1 MNNYRF
7 SASIFVPLQS
17 IQKID
22 KVMNRKKFLTAVL
35 TAVFTVSTLLT
46 HASQAITPLWLRDVQ
61 VSPDGSQVLF
71 CYKGD
76 IYKVSTNGGTAVQL
90 TTQDS
95 YECSPVWSVDGK
107 QIAFSSDR
115 HGNLDIFVMS
125 AEGGSAT
132 RLTYH
137 SAPEVPQAFTPDGK
151 WVMFGAQIQ
160 DPATSVMFPSGRLTE
175 LYKVPVKGGR
185 TLQVLGTPVEMLS
198 FASDGKSFFY
208 QDRKG
213 GEDEWRKHHTSS
225 ITRDIWYYDAQSGQ
239 HTNITD
245 RPGEDRNPVVSAD
258 GKTLY
263 YLSEDEGGNMNVYS
277 CQWQGIKAP
286 SPKPPISMRNVT
298 SFETHPVRFLSI
310 AKNGLLCYTYNGEIY
325 TQKSGAQPQKLN
337 ITLTRDD
344 EPAIAN
350 LSFTSGARQPVV
362 SKDGKQVAF
371 VVRGEVFV
379 TSTEYATTR
388 RISQTAGAEA
398 DVDFAPDGR
407 TIVYASE
414 RNGNW
419 QLYTASIVRDEDLN
433 FANATLIKEE
443 SVFPELPALKLEG
456 KIDFSQ
462 VERRYPK
469 YSPDGKKLAFIEDRI
484 KLKVVD
490 LKTKKV
496 TQVTDGSY
504 WYDQDGGFDFEWSP
518 DGKWFV
524 LSYIA
529 NKRDPYTDQGIVS
542 AEGGEIHPITQS
554 GYMSENPRWVMD
566 GKAILFESERYGMR
580 SHASWGSQSDVFLA
594 FLTQD
599 AYDRYRLS
607 AEDYALLKELE
618 KKNEKKDSK
627 KEEGKGKKGDKK
639 NDKKDYKKADKDSI
653 KAVKIEF
660 EGLEDRI
667 VRLTPNS
674 SRLGDAIVSKD
685 GESLYYFSAFEGKP
699 DLWKMDLRKH
709 ETKLLSKGGSGYL
722 QMDND
727 GNLYSLGSSMMKI
740 EKGDKTTPITFNAQM
755 KLDLAGEREYMLRH
769 VAKQINKKI
778 FRKDYNGCNWELM
791 LQNYARFMPHIAN
804 NYDFA
809 ELLSELLGEL
819 NVSHTGGRFSPSSRG
834 DDTAQLGLLYDM
846 TEATEGLKI
855 TAVLEGGPFCKANSK
870 VKVGDVITAINGE
883 PLGKDTDL
891 AQLLNQ
897 CKGKKT
903 LVSLKGST
911 GTWDEVILPI
921 SRSEQSDLLY
931 KRWIKSRAAEVERL
945 SNGRLGYVHIEGM
958 NDASFRDIYSD
969 ILGKYNLKEGIVID
983 TRYNGGGR
991 LHEDIEILFS
1001 GKKYF
1006 TQVIRGRE
1014 ACDMP
1019 SRRYNHPSI
1028 MLQAEGNYSNAHG
1041 TPWVYSHQKIG
1052 KLVGAPVP
1060 GTMSSVNWE
1069 TLQDPTLVFGV
1080 PVVGYQLPDGSY
1092 LENTQLEPDVYIL
1105 NRPETVVTGTDLQ
1118 LEAAV
1123 RELLK
1128 EL

>member
-1 MNNYRF
+1 MNTKQVLI
-7 SASIFVPLQS
+7 SLLMTIITGSSIH
-17 IQKID
+17 
-22 KVMNRKKFLTAVL
+22 AY
-35 TAVFTVSTLLT
+35 
-46 HASQAITPLWLRDVQ
+46 ASQAVSPLWLRDVQ
-61 VSPDGSQVLF
+61 VSPDGSQILF

-76 IYKVSTNGGTAVQL
+76 LYKVSAQGGTAVQL

-95 YECSPVWSVDGK
+95 YECSPVWSADGRM
-107 QIAFSSDR
+107 IAFASDR
-115 HGNLDIFVMS
+115 HGNLDIFVMP

-132 RLTYH
+132 RLTYQ
-137 SAPEVPQAFTPDGK
+137 SVAEVPQAFTPDGQ
-151 WVMFGAQIQ
+151 WVLFGATIQ
-160 DPATSVMFPSGRLTE
+160 DPAQSAMFPSSRLSE
-175 LYKVPVKGGR
+175 LYKVPVRGGR
-185 TLQVLGTPVEMLS
+185 TLQVVGTPVEMLS
-198 FASDGKSFFY
+198 LAPDGKSFFY

-225 ITRDIWYYDAQSGQ
+225 ITRDIWFYDAQSGK
-239 HTNITD
+239 HTNVTEFA
-245 RPGEDRNPVVSAD
+245 GEDRNPVVSAD

-263 YLSEDEGGNMNVYS
+263 FLSERNGGSMNVY
-277 CQWQGIKAP
+277 CCDAKAVGKE
-286 SPKPPISMRNVT
+286 PKAVT
-298 SFETHPVRFLSI
+298 DFKTHPVRFLSI
-310 AKNGLLCYTYNGEIY
+310 AKNGMLCYTYNGEIY
-325 TQKSGAQPQKLN
+325 TQKSGAKSQKLN
-337 ITLTRDD
+337 ILLTRDD
-344 EPAIAN
+344 EPVVSD
-350 LSFTSGARQPVV
+350 LTFTSGARQPVV

-379 TSTEYATTR
+379 ASTEYATTR
-388 RISQTAGAEA
+388 QISQTAGAEA

-407 TIVYASE
+407 TLVYASE

-419 QLYTASIVRDEDLN
+419 QLFTASIVRDEDPN

-443 SVFPELPALKLEG
+443 TVFPELPDLKLEG

-462 VERRYPK
+462 VERQNPK
-469 YSPDGKKLAFIEDRI
+469 FSPDGKKLAFIEDRI

-496 TQVTDGSY
+496 TQVTDGSK
-504 WYDQDGGFDFEWSP
+504 WYRQDGGFDYEWSP

-529 NKRDPYTDQGIVS
+529 NRRDPYTAQGIVS

-554 GYMSENPRWVMD
+554 AYTSGKPRWVMD
-566 GKAILFESERYGMR
+566 GKAILFVSERYGMR
-580 SHASWGSQSDVFLA
+580 SHASWGSQNDVFLA

-607 AEDYALLKELE
+607 PEDYALLKELE
-618 KKNEKKDSK
+618 KKNEKEND
-627 KEEGKGKKGDKK
+627 KEENRKGKKENKK
-639 NDKKDYKKADKDSI
+639 EDKKADADS
-653 KAVKIEF
+653 VKTLIIEF
-660 EGLEDRI
+660 EGLQDRI

-709 ETKLLSKGGSGYL
+709 ETKLLSKGGSGLL
-722 QMDND
+722 QMDKD

-740 EKGDKTTPITFNAQM
+740 EKGDKTTAITYNAQM
-755 KLDLAGEREYMLRH
+755 KLDRAAEREYMLRH
-769 VAKQINKKI
+769 VAKQVNKKI
-778 FRKDYNGCNWELM
+778 FRTDYNGCNWEM
-791 LQNYARFMPHIAN
+791 MVQNYSRFMPHIDN

-819 NVSHTGGRFSPSSRG
+819 NVSHSGGRFSPSLKG
-834 DDTAQLGLLYDM
+834 DATAQLGLLYDL
-846 TEATEGLKI
+846 TEPAEGMRI
-855 TAVLEGGPFCKANSK
+855 TAVLEDGPFCRANSK
-870 VKVGDVITAINGE
+870 VKVGDVVTAINGQ

-897 CKGKKT
+897 CTGKKT
-903 LVSLKGST
+903 LVSLKGSA
-911 GTWDEVILPI
+911 GTWDEVVLPI

-931 KRWIKSRAAEVERL
+931 KRWIKGRAAEVERL
-945 SNGRLGYVHIEGM
+945 SNGRLGYVHIESM
-958 NDASFRDIYSD
+958 NDASFRDVYSD

-1001 GKKYF
+1001 GKQYF

-1014 ACDMP
+1014 ICDMP

-1080 PVVGYQLPDGSY
+1080 PVIGYQLPDGSY
-1092 LENTQLEPDVYIL
+1092 LENTQLEPDIFIL

-1128 EL
+1128 EVGQK

>member
-1 MNNYRF
+1 MKKTMMKWMRTAMMVAVMAG
-7 SASIFVPLQS
+7 SSVQAS
-17 IQKID
+17 
-22 KVMNRKKFLTAVL
+22 
-35 TAVFTVSTLLT
+35 
-46 HASQAITPLWLRDVQ
+46 ASQAFTPLWLRDVM
-61 VSPDGSQVLF
+61 VSPDGQQVLF

-76 IYKVSTNGGTAVQL
+76 IYKVSTKGGTAVQL
-90 TTQDS
+90 TTHDS
-95 YECSPVWSVDGK
+95 YECSPVWSADGK
-107 QIAFSSDR
+107 QIAFASDR
-115 HGNLDIFVMS
+115 HGNLDIFTMS
-125 AEGGSAT
+125 ADGGSAT
-132 RLTYH
+132 RLTYN
-137 SAPEVPQAFTPDGK
+137 SVAEVPQAFSPDGK
-151 WVMFGAQIQ
+151 WVLFGAAIQ
-160 DPATSVMFPSGRLTE
+160 DPAASVMFPDNTLPE
-175 LYKVPVKGGR
+175 LYKVPAKGGR
-185 TLQVLGTPVEMLS
+185 TLQVLGTPAEMLS
-198 FASDGKSFFY
+198 FAADGKSFYY

-213 GEDEWRKHHTSS
+213 YEDEWRKHHTSS
-225 ITRDIWYYDAQSGQ
+225 ITRDVWFYDAKSGQ
-239 HTNITD
+239 HTNITAHA
-245 RPGEDRNPVVSAD
+245 GEDRNPVASAD

-263 YLSEDEGGNMNVYS
+263 FLSERNGGSMNVYALNTGANNG
-277 CQWQGIKAP
+277 QQPVA
-286 SPKPPISMRNVT
+286 VT
-298 SFETHPVRFLSI
+298 TFKTHPVRFLS
-310 AKNGLLCYTYNGEIY
+310 AARNGLLCYTYNGEIY
-325 TQKSGAQPQKLN
+325 TQKNGSQPQKLS

-344 EPAIAN
+344 EPVISD
-350 LSFTSGARQPVV
+350 LTFTSGARQAVV
-362 SKDGKQVAF
+362 SRDGKQVAF
-371 VVRGEVFV
+371 VARGEVFV

-419 QLYTASIVRDEDLN
+419 QLYTASIVRKEDLN

-443 SVFPELPALKLEG
+443 SVFPELPALQLNGKL
-456 KIDFSQ
+456 DFSQ
-462 VERRYPK
+462 VERQYPK
-469 YSPDGKKLAFIEDRI
+469 YSPDGTKLAFIEDRI

-496 TQVTDGSY
+496 TQVTDGSK
-504 WYDQDGGFDFEWSP
+504 WFRQDGGFDYEWSP

-554 GYMSENPRWVMD
+554 GYMSGRPRWVMD
-566 GKAILFESERYGMR
+566 GKAIMFESERYGMR
-580 SHASWGSQSDVFLA
+580 SHASWGSQEDVFLA

-607 AEDYALLKELE
+607 PEDYALLKELE
-618 KKNEKKDSK
+618 KAKPE
-627 KEEGKGKKGDKK
+627 
-639 NDKKDYKKADKDSI
+639 KKADADKKTDKKSKNKKDDK
-653 KAVKIEF
+653 KADADSVKTLKIEF
-660 EGLEDRI
+660 EGIEDRI

-685 GESLYYFSAFEGKP
+685 GESLYYFAAFEGAP

-709 ETKLLSKGGSGYL
+709 ETKLLSKGGSGVL
-722 QMDND
+722 QMDKD
-727 GNLYSLGSSMMKI
+727 GNLYSLGSSMKKI
-740 EKGDKTTPITFNAQM
+740 EKGDKMTTIAYDAQM
-755 KLDLAGEREYMLRH
+755 KLDLAAEREYLLRH

-778 FRKDYNGCNWELM
+778 FRTDYNGCDWDLM
-791 LQNYARFMPHIAN
+791 VKNYARFLPHIAN

-819 NVSHTGGRFSPSSRG
+819 NVSHTGGRFRPAANG
-834 DDTAQLGLLYDM
+834 DATAQLGLLYDL
-846 TEATEGLKI
+846 TEATDGLKI
-855 TAVLEGGPFCKANSK
+855 TAILEGGPFSKASSK
-870 VKVGDVITAINGE
+870 VKVGDVVTAINGQ
-883 PLGKDTDL
+883 PLTKDTDL
-891 AQLLNQ
+891 AQLLNL
-897 CKGKKT
+897 CRGKKT
-903 LVSLKGST
+903 LVSLKGSA
-911 GTWDEVILPI
+911 GTWDEVVLPI
-921 SRSEQSDLLY
+921 SQSAQSALLY

-958 NDASFRDIYSD
+958 DDASFRDVYSD

-983 TRYNGGGR
+983 TRHNGGGR

-1001 GKKYF
+1001 GHKYF

-1014 ACDMP
+1014 VCDMP

-1069 TLQDPTLVFGV
+1069 TMQDPTLIFGV
-1080 PVVGYQLPDGSY
+1080 PVIGYQLPDGTY
-1092 LENTQLEPDVYIL
+1092 LENTQLEPDVPVL
-1105 NRPETVVTGTDLQ
+1105 NKPETVVKGVDLQ

-1128 EL
+1128 QL

>member
-1 MNNYRF
+1 MKKWMRT
-7 SASIFVPLQS
+7 AMMVA
-17 IQKID
+17 
-22 KVMNRKKFLTAVL
+22 VMAGSSVQ
-35 TAVFTVSTLLT
+35 AI
-46 HASQAITPLWLRDVQ
+46 ASQAFTPLWLRDVM
-61 VSPDGSQVLF
+61 VSPDGQQVLF

-76 IYKVSTNGGTAVQL
+76 IYKVSTKGGTAVQL
-90 TTQDS
+90 TTHDS
-95 YECSPVWSVDGK
+95 YECSPVWSADGK
-107 QIAFSSDR
+107 QIAFASDR
-115 HGNLDIFVMS
+115 HGNLDIFTMS
-125 AEGGSAT
+125 ADGGSAT
-132 RLTYH
+132 RLTYN
-137 SAPEVPQAFTPDGK
+137 SVAEVPQAFSPDGK
-151 WVMFGAQIQ
+151 WVLFGAAIQ
-160 DPATSVMFPSGRLTE
+160 DPAASVMFPDNTLPE
-175 LYKVPVKGGR
+175 LYKVPAKGGR
-185 TLQVLGTPVEMLS
+185 TLQVLGTPAEMLS
-198 FASDGKSFFY
+198 FAADGKSFYY

-213 GEDEWRKHHTSS
+213 YEDEWRKHHTSS
-225 ITRDIWYYDAQSGQ
+225 ITRDVWFYDAKSGQ
-239 HTNITD
+239 HTNITAHA
-245 RPGEDRNPVVSAD
+245 GEDRNPVASAD

-263 YLSEDEGGNMNVYS
+263 FLSERNGGSMNVYALNTGS
-277 CQWQGIKAP
+277 NNGQQPVA
-286 SPKPPISMRNVT
+286 VT
-298 SFETHPVRFLSI
+298 TFKTHPVRFLS
-310 AKNGLLCYTYNGEIY
+310 AARNGLLCYTYNGEIY
-325 TQKSGAQPQKLN
+325 TQKNGSQPQKLS

-344 EPAIAN
+344 EPVISD
-350 LSFTSGARQPVV
+350 LTFTSGARQAVV
-362 SKDGKQVAF
+362 SRDGKQVAF
-371 VVRGEVFV
+371 IARGEVFV

-419 QLYTASIVRDEDLN
+419 QLYTASIVRKEDLN

-443 SVFPELPALKLEG
+443 SVFPELPALQLNGKL
-456 KIDFSQ
+456 DFSQ
-462 VERRYPK
+462 VERQYPK
-469 YSPDGKKLAFIEDRI
+469 YSPDGTKLAFIEDRI

-496 TQVTDGSY
+496 TQVTDGSK
-504 WYDQDGGFDFEWSP
+504 WFRQDGGFDYEWSP

-554 GYMSENPRWVMD
+554 GYMSGRPRWVMD
-566 GKAILFESERYGMR
+566 GKAIMFESERYGMR
-580 SHASWGSQSDVFLA
+580 SHASWGSQEDVFLA

-607 AEDYALLKELE
+607 PEDYALQKELE
-618 KKNEKKDSK
+618 KAKPEKKADA
-627 KEEGKGKKGDKK
+627 D
-639 NDKKDYKKADKDSI
+639 KKADKKSKNKKDDKKADADSV
-653 KAVKIEF
+653 KTLKIEF
-660 EGLEDRI
+660 EGIEDRI

-685 GESLYYFSAFEGKP
+685 GESLYYFAAFEGAP

-709 ETKLLSKGGSGYL
+709 ETKLLSKGGSGVL
-722 QMDND
+722 QMDKD
-727 GNLYSLGSSMMKI
+727 GNLYSLGSSMKKI
-740 EKGDKTTPITFNAQM
+740 EKGDKMTTIAYDAQM
-755 KLDLAGEREYMLRH
+755 KLDLAAEREYLLRH

-778 FRKDYNGCNWELM
+778 FRTDYNGCDWDLM
-791 LQNYARFMPHIAN
+791 VQNYARFLPHIAN

-819 NVSHTGGRFSPSSRG
+819 NVSHTGGRFRPIVKG
-834 DDTAQLGLLYDM
+834 DATAQLGLLYDL
-846 TEATEGLKI
+846 TQATEGLKI
-855 TAVLEGGPFCKANSK
+855 TAVLEGGPFSRANSK
-870 VKVGDVITAINGE
+870 VKVGDVLTAINGQ
-883 PLGKDTDL
+883 PVTKDTDL
-891 AQLLNQ
+891 AQLLNL
-897 CKGKKT
+897 CRGKKT
-903 LVSLKGST
+903 LVSLKGNA
-911 GTWDEVILPI
+911 GTWDEVVLPI
-921 SRSEQSDLLY
+921 SQSEQSALLY

-945 SNGRLGYVHIEGM
+945 SDGRLGYVHIEGM
-958 NDASFRDIYSD
+958 DDASFRDVYSD

-983 TRYNGGGR
+983 TRHNGGGR

-1001 GKKYF
+1001 GHKYF

-1014 ACDMP
+1014 VCDMP

-1069 TLQDPTLVFGV
+1069 TLQDPTLIFGV
-1080 PVVGYQLPDGSY
+1080 PVIGYQLSDGTY
-1092 LENTQLEPDVYIL
+1092 LENTQLEPDVLVL
-1105 NRPETVVTGTDLQ
+1105 NRPETVVKGVDMQ

-1128 EL
+1128 ELSSQEKR

>member
-1 MNNYRF
+1 MMVAVMAG
-7 SASIFVPLQS
+7 SSVQAS
-17 IQKID
+17 
-22 KVMNRKKFLTAVL
+22 
-35 TAVFTVSTLLT
+35 
-46 HASQAITPLWLRDVQ
+46 ASQAFTPLWLRDVM
-61 VSPDGSQVLF
+61 VSPDGQQVLF

-76 IYKVSTNGGTAVQL
+76 IYKVSTKGGTAVQL
-90 TTQDS
+90 TTHDS
-95 YECSPVWSVDGK
+95 YECSPVWSADGK
-107 QIAFSSDR
+107 QIAFASDR
-115 HGNLDIFVMS
+115 HGNLDIFTMS
-125 AEGGSAT
+125 ADGGSAT
-132 RLTYH
+132 RLTYN
-137 SAPEVPQAFTPDGK
+137 SVAEVPQAFSPDGK
-151 WVMFGAQIQ
+151 WVLFGAAIQ
-160 DPATSVMFPSGRLTE
+160 DPAASVMFPDNTLPE
-175 LYKVPVKGGR
+175 LYKVPAKGGR
-185 TLQVLGTPVEMLS
+185 TLQVLGTPAEMLS
-198 FASDGKSFFY
+198 FAADGKSFYY

-213 GEDEWRKHHTSS
+213 YEDEWRKHHTSS
-225 ITRDIWYYDAQSGQ
+225 ITRDVWFYDAKSGQ
-239 HTNITD
+239 HTNITVHA
-245 RPGEDRNPVVSAD
+245 GEDRNPVASAD

-263 YLSEDEGGNMNVYS
+263 FLSERNGGSMNVYALNTGANNG
-277 CQWQGIKAP
+277 QQ
-286 SPKPPISMRNVT
+286 PIAVT
-298 SFETHPVRFLSI
+298 TFKTHPVRFLS
-310 AKNGLLCYTYNGEIY
+310 AARNGLLCYTYNGEIY
-325 TQKSGAQPQKLN
+325 TQKNGSQPQKLS

-344 EPAIAN
+344 EPVISD
-350 LSFTSGARQPVV
+350 LTFTSGARQAVV
-362 SKDGKQVAF
+362 SRDGKQVAF
-371 VVRGEVFV
+371 VARGEVFV

-419 QLYTASIVRDEDLN
+419 QLYTASIVRKEDLN

-443 SVFPELPALKLEG
+443 SVFPELPALQLNGKL
-456 KIDFSQ
+456 DFSQ
-462 VERRYPK
+462 VERQYPK
-469 YSPDGKKLAFIEDRI
+469 YSPDGTKLAFIEDRI

-496 TQVTDGSY
+496 TQVTDGSK
-504 WYDQDGGFDFEWSP
+504 WFRQDGGFDYEWSP

-554 GYMSENPRWVMD
+554 GYMSGRPRWVMD
-566 GKAILFESERYGMR
+566 GKAIMFESERYGMR
-580 SHASWGSQSDVFLA
+580 SHASWGSQEDVFLA

-607 AEDYALLKELE
+607 PEDYALLKELE
-618 KKNEKKDSK
+618 KAKPE
-627 KEEGKGKKGDKK
+627 
-639 NDKKDYKKADKDSI
+639 KKADADKKTDKKSKNKKDDK
-653 KAVKIEF
+653 KADADSVKTLKIEF
-660 EGLEDRI
+660 EGIEDRI

-685 GESLYYFSAFEGKP
+685 GESLYYFAAFEGAP

-709 ETKLLSKGGSGYL
+709 ETKLLSKGGSGVL
-722 QMDND
+722 QMDKD
-727 GNLYSLGSSMMKI
+727 GNLYSLGSSMKKI
-740 EKGDKTTPITFNAQM
+740 EKGDKMTTIAYDAQM
-755 KLDLAGEREYMLRH
+755 KLDLAAEREYLLRH

-778 FRKDYNGCNWELM
+778 FRTDYNGCDWDLM
-791 LQNYARFMPHIAN
+791 VKNYARFLPHIAN

-819 NVSHTGGRFSPSSRG
+819 NVSHTGGRFRPAANG
-834 DDTAQLGLLYDM
+834 DATAQLGLLYDL
-846 TEATEGLKI
+846 TEATDGLKI
-855 TAVLEGGPFCKANSK
+855 TAILEGGPFSKASSK
-870 VKVGDVITAINGE
+870 VKVGDVVTAINGQ
-883 PLGKDTDL
+883 PLTKDTDL
-891 AQLLNQ
+891 AQLLNL
-897 CKGKKT
+897 CRGKKT
-903 LVSLKGST
+903 LVSLKGSA
-911 GTWDEVILPI
+911 GTWDEVVLPI
-921 SRSEQSDLLY
+921 SQSAQSALLY

-958 NDASFRDIYSD
+958 DDASFRDVYSD

-983 TRYNGGGR
+983 TRHNGGGR

-1001 GKKYF
+1001 GHKYF

-1014 ACDMP
+1014 VCDMP

-1069 TLQDPTLVFGV
+1069 TMQDPTLIFGV
-1080 PVVGYQLPDGSY
+1080 PVIGYQLPDGTY
-1092 LENTQLEPDVYIL
+1092 LENTQLEPDVPVL
-1105 NRPETVVTGTDLQ
+1105 NKPETVVKGVDLQ

-1128 EL
+1128 QL

>member
-1 MNNYRF
+1 MKKTMMKWMRTAMMVAVMAG
-7 SASIFVPLQS
+7 SSVQAS
-17 IQKID
+17 
-22 KVMNRKKFLTAVL
+22 
-35 TAVFTVSTLLT
+35 
-46 HASQAITPLWLRDVQ
+46 ASQAFTPLWLRDVM
-61 VSPDGSQVLF
+61 VSPDGQQVLF

-76 IYKVSTNGGTAVQL
+76 IYKVSTKGGTAVQL
-90 TTQDS
+90 TTHDS
-95 YECSPVWSVDGK
+95 YECSPVWSADGK
-107 QIAFSSDR
+107 QIAFASDR
-115 HGNLDIFVMS
+115 HGNLDIFTMS
-125 AEGGSAT
+125 ADGGSAT
-132 RLTYH
+132 RLTYN
-137 SAPEVPQAFTPDGK
+137 SVAEVPQAFSPDGK
-151 WVMFGAQIQ
+151 WVLFGAAIQ
-160 DPATSVMFPSGRLTE
+160 DPAASVMFPDNTLPE
-175 LYKVPVKGGR
+175 LYKVPAKGGR
-185 TLQVLGTPVEMLS
+185 TLQVLGTPAEMLS
-198 FASDGKSFFY
+198 FAADGKSFYY

-213 GEDEWRKHHTSS
+213 YEDEWRKHHTSS
-225 ITRDIWYYDAQSGQ
+225 ITRDVWFYDAKSGQ
-239 HTNITD
+239 HTNITAHA
-245 RPGEDRNPVVSAD
+245 GEDRNPVASAD

-263 YLSEDEGGNMNVYS
+263 FLSERNGGSMNVYALNTGANNG
-277 CQWQGIKAP
+277 QQPVA
-286 SPKPPISMRNVT
+286 VT
-298 SFETHPVRFLSI
+298 TFKTHPVRFLS
-310 AKNGLLCYTYNGEIY
+310 AARNGLLCYTYNGEIY
-325 TQKSGAQPQKLN
+325 TQKNGSQPQKLS

-344 EPAIAN
+344 EPVISD
-350 LSFTSGARQPVV
+350 LTFTSGARQAVV
-362 SKDGKQVAF
+362 SRDGKQVAF
-371 VVRGEVFV
+371 VARGEVFV

-419 QLYTASIVRDEDLN
+419 QLYTASIVRKEDLN

-443 SVFPELPALKLEG
+443 SVFPELPALQLNGKL
-456 KIDFSQ
+456 DFSQ
-462 VERRYPK
+462 VERQYPK
-469 YSPDGKKLAFIEDRI
+469 YSPDGTKLAFIEDRI

-496 TQVTDGSY
+496 TQVTDGSK
-504 WYDQDGGFDFEWSP
+504 WFRQDGGFDYEWSP

-554 GYMSENPRWVMD
+554 GYMSGRPRWVMD
-566 GKAILFESERYGMR
+566 GKAIMFESERYGMR
-580 SHASWGSQSDVFLA
+580 SHASWGSQEDVFLA

-607 AEDYALLKELE
+607 PEDYALLKELE
-618 KKNEKKDSK
+618 KAKPEKKADA
-627 KEEGKGKKGDKK
+627 D
-639 NDKKDYKKADKDSI
+639 KKADKKSKNKKDDKKADADSV
-653 KAVKIEF
+653 KTLKIEF
-660 EGLEDRI
+660 EGIEDRI

-685 GESLYYFSAFEGKP
+685 GESLYYFAAFEGAP

-709 ETKLLSKGGSGYL
+709 ETKLLSKGGSGVL
-722 QMDND
+722 QMDKD
-727 GNLYSLGSSMMKI
+727 GNLYSLGSSMKKI
-740 EKGDKTTPITFNAQM
+740 EKGDKMTTIAYDAQM
-755 KLDLAGEREYMLRH
+755 KLDLAAEREYLLRH

-778 FRKDYNGCNWELM
+778 FRTDYNGCDWDLM
-791 LQNYARFMPHIAN
+791 VKNYARFLPHIAN

-819 NVSHTGGRFSPSSRG
+819 NVSHTGGRFRPAANG
-834 DDTAQLGLLYDM
+834 DATAQLGLLYDL
-846 TEATEGLKI
+846 TEATDGLKI
-855 TAVLEGGPFCKANSK
+855 TAILEGGPFSKASSK
-870 VKVGDVITAINGE
+870 VKVGDVVTAINGQ
-883 PLGKDTDL
+883 PLTKDTDL
-891 AQLLNQ
+891 AQLLNL
-897 CKGKKT
+897 CRGKKT
-903 LVSLKGST
+903 LVSLKGSA
-911 GTWDEVILPI
+911 GTWDEVVLPI
-921 SRSEQSDLLY
+921 SQSAQSALLY

-958 NDASFRDIYSD
+958 DDASFRDVYSD

-983 TRYNGGGR
+983 TRHNGGGR

-1001 GKKYF
+1001 GHKYF

-1014 ACDMP
+1014 VCDMP

-1069 TLQDPTLVFGV
+1069 TMQDPTLIFGV
-1080 PVVGYQLPDGSY
+1080 PVIGYQLPDGTY
-1092 LENTQLEPDVYIL
+1092 LENTQLEPDVPVL
-1105 NRPETVVTGTDLQ
+1105 NKPETVVKGVDLQ

-1128 EL
+1128 QL

>member
-1 MNNYRF
+1 MKKTMMKWMRTAMMVAVMAG
-7 SASIFVPLQS
+7 SSVQAS
-17 IQKID
+17 
-22 KVMNRKKFLTAVL
+22 
-35 TAVFTVSTLLT
+35 
-46 HASQAITPLWLRDVQ
+46 ASQAFTPLWLRDVM
-61 VSPDGSQVLF
+61 VSPDGQQVLC

-76 IYKVSTNGGTAVQL
+76 IYKVSTKGGTAVQL
-90 TTQDS
+90 TTHDS
-95 YECSPVWSVDGK
+95 YECSPVWSADGK
-107 QIAFSSDR
+107 QIAFASDR
-115 HGNLDIFVMS
+115 HGNLDIFTMS
-125 AEGGSAT
+125 ADGGSAT
-132 RLTYH
+132 RLTYN
-137 SAPEVPQAFTPDGK
+137 SVAEVPQAFSPDGK
-151 WVMFGAQIQ
+151 WVLFGAAIQ
-160 DPATSVMFPSGRLTE
+160 DPAASVMFPDNTLPE
-175 LYKVPVKGGR
+175 LYKVPAKGGR
-185 TLQVLGTPVEMLS
+185 TLQVLGTPAEMLS
-198 FASDGKSFFY
+198 FAADGKSFYY

-213 GEDEWRKHHTSS
+213 YEDEWRKHHTSS
-225 ITRDIWYYDAQSGQ
+225 ITRDVWFYDAKSGQ
-239 HTNITD
+239 HTNITAHA
-245 RPGEDRNPVVSAD
+245 GEDRNPVASAD

-263 YLSEDEGGNMNVYS
+263 FLSERNGGSMNVYALNTGANNG
-277 CQWQGIKAP
+277 QQPVA
-286 SPKPPISMRNVT
+286 VT
-298 SFETHPVRFLSI
+298 TFKTHPVRFLS
-310 AKNGLLCYTYNGEIY
+310 AARNGLLCYTYNGEIY
-325 TQKSGAQPQKLN
+325 TQKNGSQPQKLS

-344 EPAIAN
+344 EPVISD
-350 LSFTSGARQPVV
+350 LTFTSGARQAVV
-362 SKDGKQVAF
+362 SRDGKQVAF
-371 VVRGEVFV
+371 VARGEVFV

-419 QLYTASIVRDEDLN
+419 QLYTASIVRKEDLN

-443 SVFPELPALKLEG
+443 SVFPELPALQLNGKL
-456 KIDFSQ
+456 DFSQ
-462 VERRYPK
+462 VERQYPK
-469 YSPDGKKLAFIEDRI
+469 YSPDGTKLAFIEDRI

-496 TQVTDGSY
+496 TQVTDGSK
-504 WYDQDGGFDFEWSP
+504 WFRQDGGFDYEWSP

-554 GYMSENPRWVMD
+554 GYMSGRPRWVMD
-566 GKAILFESERYGMR
+566 GKAIMFESERYGMR
-580 SHASWGSQSDVFLA
+580 SHASWGSQEDVFLA

-607 AEDYALLKELE
+607 PEDYALLKELE
-618 KKNEKKDSK
+618 KAKPEKKADA
-627 KEEGKGKKGDKK
+627 D
-639 NDKKDYKKADKDSI
+639 KKADKKSKNKKDDKKADADSV
-653 KAVKIEF
+653 KTLKIEF
-660 EGLEDRI
+660 EGIEDRI

-685 GESLYYFSAFEGKP
+685 GESLYYFAAFEGAP

-709 ETKLLSKGGSGYL
+709 ETKLLSKGGSGVL
-722 QMDND
+722 QMDKD
-727 GNLYSLGSSMMKI
+727 GNLYSLGSSMKKI
-740 EKGDKTTPITFNAQM
+740 EKGDKMTTIAYDAQM
-755 KLDLAGEREYMLRH
+755 KLDLAAEREYLLRH

-778 FRKDYNGCNWELM
+778 FRTDYNGCDWDLM
-791 LQNYARFMPHIAN
+791 VKNYARFLPHIAN

-819 NVSHTGGRFSPSSRG
+819 NVSHTGGRFRPAANG
-834 DDTAQLGLLYDM
+834 DATAQLGLLYDL
-846 TEATEGLKI
+846 TEATDGLKI
-855 TAVLEGGPFCKANSK
+855 TAILEGGPFSKASSK
-870 VKVGDVITAINGE
+870 VKVGDVVTAINGQ
-883 PLGKDTDL
+883 PLTKDTDL
-891 AQLLNQ
+891 AQLLNL
-897 CKGKKT
+897 CRGKKT
-903 LVSLKGST
+903 LVSLKGSA
-911 GTWDEVILPI
+911 GTWDEVVLPI
-921 SRSEQSDLLY
+921 SQSAQSALLY

-958 NDASFRDIYSD
+958 DDASFRDVYSD

-983 TRYNGGGR
+983 TRHNGGGR

-1001 GKKYF
+1001 GHKYF

-1014 ACDMP
+1014 VCDMP

-1069 TLQDPTLVFGV
+1069 TMQDPTLIFGV
-1080 PVVGYQLPDGSY
+1080 PVIGYQLPDGTY
-1092 LENTQLEPDVYIL
+1092 LENTQLEPDVPVL
-1105 NRPETVVTGTDLQ
+1105 NKPETVVKGVDLQ

-1128 EL
+1128 QL

>member
-1 MNNYRF
+1 MYKRKLF
-7 SASIFVPLQS
+7 AAALLLAATFQAGASH
-17 IQKID
+17 
-22 KVMNRKKFLTAVL
+22 AV
-35 TAVFTVSTLLT
+35 
-46 HASQAITPLWLRDVQ
+46 TPLWLRDVQ

-76 IYKVSTNGGTAVQL
+76 IYKVSADGGTAVQL

-95 YECSPVWSVDGK
+95 YECSPVWSADCK

-115 HGNLDIFVMS
+115 HGNLDVFVMS

-132 RLTYH
+132 RLTYN
-137 SAPEVPQAFTPDGK
+137 STAEVPQAFTPDGRF
-151 WVMFGAQIQ
+151 VIFGANIQ
-160 DPATSVMFPSGRLTE
+160 DPAESVMFPSSRLPE

-185 TLQVLGTPVEMLS
+185 TLQILASPAEMISL
-198 FASDGKSFFY
+198 AYDGKSFYY

-213 GEDEWRKHHTSS
+213 YEDEWRKHHTSS
-225 ITRDIWYYDAQSGQ
+225 ITRDIWFYDAASRQ
-239 HTNITD
+239 HTNVTEHA
-245 RPGEDRNPVVSAD
+245 GEDRNPVLSAD

-263 YLSEDEGGNMNVYS
+263 FLSERNGGSMNVYS
-277 CQWQGIKAP
+277 CAAQAGATKAKDP
-286 SPKPPISMRNVT
+286 QAVT
-298 SFETHPVRFLSI
+298 GFKTHPVRFLSS
-310 AKNGLLCYTYNGEIY
+310 AKNGLLCYTFNGEIY
-325 TQKSGAQPQKLN
+325 TQKGSEKPRKLN

-344 EPAIAN
+344 EPVISD
-350 LSFTSGARQPVV
+350 LTFSSGARQSVV
-362 SKDGKQVAF
+362 SKDGKQIAF
-371 VVRGEVFV
+371 IVRGEVFV
-379 TSTEYATTR
+379 TSVEYATTR

-407 TIVYASE
+407 SIVYASE

-443 SVFPELPALKLEG
+443 SVFPELPELKLDG
-456 KIDFSQ
+456 KPDFSQ
-462 VERRYPK
+462 VERQSPK

-490 LKTKKV
+490 LKTKKI
-496 TQVTDGSY
+496 TQVTDGSK
-504 WYDQDGGFDFEWSP
+504 WYRQDGGFDFEWSP

-524 LSYIA
+524 LSFIA

-554 GYMSENPRWVMD
+554 GYMSGRPRWVMD

-580 SHASWGSQSDVFLA
+580 SHASWGSQMDVFLA

-618 KKNEKKDSK
+618 KKNEKKNDNGNDNGKKKNDNDSK
-627 KEEGKGKKGDKK
+627 KEE
-639 NDKKDYKKADKDSI
+639 KKDNKKENADSAKVL
-653 KAVKIEF
+653 AIEF
-660 EGLEDRI
+660 ENIEDRI

-685 GESLYYFSAFEGKP
+685 GENLYYFSAFEGSP

-709 ETKLLSKGGSGYL
+709 ETKLLSKGGSGVL
-722 QMDND
+722 QMDKD
-727 GNLYSLGSSMMKI
+727 GNLYSLGSSMKKI
-740 EKGDKTTPITFNAQM
+740 EKGDKTTAITYSAQM
-755 KLDLAGEREYMLRH
+755 KLDLAAEREYMFRH
-769 VAKQINKKI
+769 IAKQINKKI
-778 FRKDYNGCNWELM
+778 FRTDYNGCDWDM
-791 LQNYARFMPHIAN
+791 MVQNYARFLPHIAN
-804 NYDFA
+804 NYDYA
-809 ELLSELLGEL
+809 EMLSELLGEL
-819 NVSHTGGRFSPSSRG
+819 NVSHTGGRYSHSAKG
-834 DDTAQLGLLYDM
+834 DATASLGLLYDLS
-846 TEATEGLKI
+846 EATEGIKI
-855 TAVLEGGPFCKANSK
+855 TAVLEEGPFFKAKSK
-870 VKVGDVITAINGE
+870 VKAGDMITAVNGQ
-883 PLGKDTDL
+883 PVTKDTDL
-891 AQLLNQ
+891 SQLLNQ

-903 LVSLKGST
+903 LVSLKGSA
-911 GTWDEVILPI
+911 GTWDEVVLPV
-921 SRSEQSDLLY
+921 SRSEESDLLY

-958 NDASFRDIYSD
+958 DDASFRDVYSD

-1014 ACDMP
+1014 VCDMP

-1028 MLQAEGNYSNAHG
+1028 MLQCESNYSNAHG
-1041 TPWVYSHQKIG
+1041 TPWVYSHQKLG

-1069 TLQDPTLVFGV
+1069 TLQDPSLVFGV
-1080 PVVGYQLPDGSY
+1080 PVIGYQLPDGSY

-1105 NRPETVVTGTDLQ
+1105 NRPETVVKGTDLQ

>member
-1 MNNYRF
+1 M
-7 SASIFVPLQS
+7 
-17 IQKID
+17 KT
-22 KVMNRKKFLTAVL
+22 RKLLAAALFA
-35 TAVFTVSTLLT
+35 ASTLQIS
-46 HASQAITPLWLRDVQ
+46 ASQAVTPLWLRDVQ
-61 VSPDGSQVLF
+61 VSPDGSEVLF

-76 IYKVSTNGGTAVQL
+76 IYKVAAEGGTAVRL

-95 YECSPVWSVDGK
+95 YECSPVWSADGK
-107 QIAFSSDR
+107 QIAFASDR

-132 RLTYH
+132 RLTYN
-137 SAPEVPQAFTPDGK
+137 SVAEIPQAFTADGK
-151 WVMFGAQIQ
+151 WVMFGATIQ
-160 DPATSVMFPSGRLTE
+160 DPAQSVMFPSTRLSE

-198 FASDGKSFFY
+198 FAPDGKSFFY

-225 ITRDIWYYDAQSGQ
+225 ITRDVWFYDAQSGK
-239 HTNITD
+239 HTNVTECA
-245 RPGEDRNPVVSAD
+245 GEDRNPVLSAN

-263 YLSEDEGGNMNVYS
+263 FLSERNGGSMNVYS
-277 CQWQGIKAP
+277 CEANAGATKATA
-286 SPKPPISMRNVT
+286 PKPVT
-298 SFETHPVRFLSI
+298 SFKTHPVRFLSVS
-310 AKNGLLCYTYNGEIY
+310 KNGLLCYTYNGEIY
-325 TQKSGAQPQKLN
+325 TQKGVEKPKKLN
-337 ITLTRDD
+337 VSLTRDD
-344 EPAIAN
+344 DVVISD
-350 LSFTSGARQPVV
+350 LSFSSGARQSVV
-362 SKDGKQVAF
+362 SKDGKQIAF

-388 RISQTAGAEA
+388 RISQTAGAES

-443 SVFPELPALKLEG
+443 SVFSELPELKLEG

-462 VERRYPK
+462 VERRNPK

-496 TQVTDGSY
+496 TQVTDGSK

-529 NKRDPYTDQGIVS
+529 NKRDPYADQGIVS

-554 GYMSENPRWVMD
+554 GYMSGRPRWVMD
-566 GKAILFESERYGMR
+566 GKAVLFESERYGMR
-580 SHASWGSQSDVFLA
+580 SHASWGSQMDVFLA

-607 AEDYALLKELE
+607 PEDYALLKELE
-618 KKNEKKDSK
+618 KKNEKKPEK
-627 KEEGKGKKGDKK
+627 KDDKKDEVKGKKE
-639 NDKKDYKKADKDSI
+639 DKKDEKKDDNKEKADSAKTL
-653 KAVKIEF
+653 KIEF
-660 EGLEDRI
+660 EGLENRI

-685 GESLYYFSAFEGKP
+685 GESLYYFSAFEGAP

-709 ETKLLSKGGSGYL
+709 ETKLLSKGGSGSL
-722 QMDND
+722 QMDKD
-727 GNLYSLGSSMMKI
+727 GNLYSLGSSMKKI
-740 EKGDKTTPITFNAQM
+740 EKGDKTTAITYNAQM
-755 KLDLAGEREYMLRH
+755 KLDLAAEREYMLRH

-778 FRKDYNGCNWELM
+778 FRTDYNGCEWDM
-791 LQNYARFMPHIAN
+791 MVQNYARFLPHIAN

-819 NVSHTGGRFSPSSRG
+819 NVSHTGGRYSHSAKG
-834 DDTAQLGLLYDM
+834 DATAQLGLLYDM
-846 TEATEGLKI
+846 TEATDGMKI
-855 TAVLEGGPFCKANSK
+855 TAVLEDGPFCRANSK
-870 VKVGDVITAINGE
+870 VKVGDVVTAINGV
-883 PLGKDTDL
+883 PLTKDTDL
-891 AQLLNQ
+891 AQLMNL

-903 LVSLKGST
+903 LVSLKGSA
-911 GTWDEVILPI
+911 GTWDEVVLPI
-921 SRSEQSDLLY
+921 SRSEESDLLY
-931 KRWIKSRAAEVERL
+931 KRWIKSRAAEVARL

-958 NDASFRDIYSD
+958 NDASFRDVYSD

-1001 GKKYF
+1001 GHKYF

-1014 ACDMP
+1014 VCDMP

-1028 MLQAEGNYSNAHG
+1028 MIQAEGNYSNAHG

-1069 TLQDPTLVFGV
+1069 TLQDASLVFGV
-1080 PVVGYQLPDGSY
+1080 PVIGYQLPDGSY
-1092 LENTQLEPDVYIL
+1092 LENTQLEPDVPVL

>member
-1 MNNYRF
+1 MMVAVMAG
-7 SASIFVPLQS
+7 SSVQAS
-17 IQKID
+17 
-22 KVMNRKKFLTAVL
+22 
-35 TAVFTVSTLLT
+35 
-46 HASQAITPLWLRDVQ
+46 ASQAITPLWLRDVM
-61 VSPDGSQVLF
+61 VSPDGQQVLF

-76 IYKVSTNGGTAVQL
+76 IYKVSTKGGTAVQL
-90 TTQDS
+90 TTHDS
-95 YECSPVWSVDGK
+95 YECSPVWSADGK
-107 QIAFSSDR
+107 QIAFASDR
-115 HGNLDIFVMS
+115 HGNLDIFTMS
-125 AEGGSAT
+125 ADGGSAT
-132 RLTYH
+132 RLTYN
-137 SAPEVPQAFTPDGK
+137 SVAEVPQAFSPDGK
-151 WVMFGAQIQ
+151 WVLFGAAIQ
-160 DPATSVMFPSGRLTE
+160 DPAASVMFPDNTLPE
-175 LYKVPVKGGR
+175 LYKVPAKGGR
-185 TLQVLGTPVEMLS
+185 TLQVLGTPAEMLS
-198 FASDGKSFFY
+198 FAADGKSFYY

-213 GEDEWRKHHTSS
+213 YEDEWRKHHTSS
-225 ITRDIWYYDAQSGQ
+225 ITRDVWFYDAKSGQ
-239 HTNITD
+239 HTNITAHA
-245 RPGEDRNPVVSAD
+245 GEDRNPVASAD

-263 YLSEDEGGNMNVYS
+263 FLSERNGGSMNVYALNTGANNG
-277 CQWQGIKAP
+277 QQPVA
-286 SPKPPISMRNVT
+286 VT
-298 SFETHPVRFLSI
+298 TFKTHPVRFLS
-310 AKNGLLCYTYNGEIY
+310 AARNGLLCYTYNGEIY
-325 TQKSGAQPQKLN
+325 TQKNGSQPQKLS

-344 EPAIAN
+344 EPVISD
-350 LSFTSGARQPVV
+350 LTFTSGARQAVV
-362 SKDGKQVAF
+362 SRDGKQVAF
-371 VVRGEVFV
+371 VARGEVFV

-419 QLYTASIVRDEDLN
+419 QLYTASIVRKEDLN
-433 FANATLIKEE
+433 FANATLINEE
-443 SVFPELPALKLEG
+443 SVFPELPALQLNGKL
-456 KIDFSQ
+456 DFSQ
-462 VERRYPK
+462 VERQYPK
-469 YSPDGKKLAFIEDRI
+469 YSPDGTKLAFIEDRI

-496 TQVTDGSY
+496 TQVTDGSK
-504 WYDQDGGFDFEWSP
+504 WFRQDGGFDYEWSP

-554 GYMSENPRWVMD
+554 GYMSGRPRWVMD
-566 GKAILFESERYGMR
+566 GKAIMFESERYGMR
-580 SHASWGSQSDVFLA
+580 SHASWGSQEDVFLA

-607 AEDYALLKELE
+607 PEDYALLKELE
-618 KKNEKKDSK
+618 KAKPEKKADA
-627 KEEGKGKKGDKK
+627 D
-639 NDKKDYKKADKDSI
+639 KKADKKSKNKKDDKKADADSV
-653 KAVKIEF
+653 KTLKIEF
-660 EGLEDRI
+660 EGIEDRI

-685 GESLYYFSAFEGKP
+685 GESLYYFAAFEGAP

-709 ETKLLSKGGSGYL
+709 ETKLLSKGGSGVL
-722 QMDND
+722 QMDKD
-727 GNLYSLGSSMMKI
+727 GNLYSLGSSMKKI
-740 EKGDKTTPITFNAQM
+740 EKGDKMTTIAYDAQM
-755 KLDLAGEREYMLRH
+755 KLDLAAEREYLLRH

-778 FRKDYNGCNWELM
+778 FRTDYNGCDWDLM
-791 LQNYARFMPHIAN
+791 VKNYARFLPHIAN

-819 NVSHTGGRFSPSSRG
+819 NVSHTGGRFRPAANG
-834 DDTAQLGLLYDM
+834 DATAQLGLLYDL
-846 TEATEGLKI
+846 TEATDGLKI
-855 TAVLEGGPFCKANSK
+855 TAILEGGPFSKASSK
-870 VKVGDVITAINGE
+870 VKVGDVVTAINGQ
-883 PLGKDTDL
+883 PLTKDTDL
-891 AQLLNQ
+891 AQLLNL
-897 CKGKKT
+897 CRGKKT
-903 LVSLKGST
+903 LVSLKGSA
-911 GTWDEVILPI
+911 GTWDEVVLPI
-921 SRSEQSDLLY
+921 SQSAQSALLY

-958 NDASFRDIYSD
+958 DDASFRDVYSD

-983 TRYNGGGR
+983 TRHNGGGR

-1001 GKKYF
+1001 GHKYF

-1014 ACDMP
+1014 VCDMP

-1069 TLQDPTLVFGV
+1069 TMQDPTLIFGV
-1080 PVVGYQLPDGSY
+1080 PVIGYQLPDGTY
-1092 LENTQLEPDVYIL
+1092 LENTQLEPDVPVL
-1105 NRPETVVTGTDLQ
+1105 NKPETVVKGVDLQ

-1128 EL
+1128 QL

>member
-1 MNNYRF
+1 MKKTMKKWMRTAMMVAVMAG
-7 SASIFVPLQS
+7 SSVQAS
-17 IQKID
+17 
-22 KVMNRKKFLTAVL
+22 
-35 TAVFTVSTLLT
+35 
-46 HASQAITPLWLRDVQ
+46 ASQAFTPLWLRDVM
-61 VSPDGSQVLF
+61 VSPDGQQVLF

-76 IYKVSTNGGTAVQL
+76 IYKVSTKGGTAVQL
-90 TTQDS
+90 TTHDS
-95 YECSPVWSVDGK
+95 YECSPVWSADGK
-107 QIAFSSDR
+107 QIAFASDR
-115 HGNLDIFVMS
+115 HGNLDIFTMS
-125 AEGGSAT
+125 ADGGSAT
-132 RLTYH
+132 RLTYN
-137 SAPEVPQAFTPDGK
+137 SVAEVPQAFSPDGK
-151 WVMFGAQIQ
+151 WVLFGAAIQ
-160 DPATSVMFPSGRLTE
+160 DPAASVMFPDNTLPE
-175 LYKVPVKGGR
+175 LYKVPAKGGR
-185 TLQVLGTPVEMLS
+185 TLQVLGTPAEMLS
-198 FASDGKSFFY
+198 FAANGKSFYY

-213 GEDEWRKHHTSS
+213 YEDEWRKHHTSS
-225 ITRDIWYYDAQSGQ
+225 ITRDVWFYDAKSGQ
-239 HTNITD
+239 HTNITAHA
-245 RPGEDRNPVVSAD
+245 GEDRNPVASAD

-263 YLSEDEGGNMNVYS
+263 FLSERNGGSMNVYALNTGANNG
-277 CQWQGIKAP
+277 QQPVA
-286 SPKPPISMRNVT
+286 VT
-298 SFETHPVRFLSI
+298 TFKTHPVRFLS
-310 AKNGLLCYTYNGEIY
+310 AARNGLLCYTYNGEIY
-325 TQKSGAQPQKLN
+325 TQKNGSQPQKLS

-344 EPAIAN
+344 EPVISD
-350 LSFTSGARQPVV
+350 LTFTSGARQAVV
-362 SKDGKQVAF
+362 SRDGKQVAF
-371 VVRGEVFV
+371 VARGEVFV

-419 QLYTASIVRDEDLN
+419 QLYTASIVRKEDLN

-443 SVFPELPALKLEG
+443 SVFPELPALQLNGKL
-456 KIDFSQ
+456 DFSQ
-462 VERRYPK
+462 VERQYPK
-469 YSPDGKKLAFIEDRI
+469 YSPDGTKLAFIEDRI

-496 TQVTDGSY
+496 TQVTDGSK
-504 WYDQDGGFDFEWSP
+504 WFRQDGGFDYEWSP

-554 GYMSENPRWVMD
+554 GYMSGRPRWVMD
-566 GKAILFESERYGMR
+566 GKAIMFESERYGMR
-580 SHASWGSQSDVFLA
+580 SHASWGSQEDVFLA

-607 AEDYALLKELE
+607 PEDYALLKELE
-618 KKNEKKDSK
+618 KAKPE
-627 KEEGKGKKGDKK
+627 
-639 NDKKDYKKADKDSI
+639 KKADADKKTDKKSKNKKDDK
-653 KAVKIEF
+653 KADADSVKTLKIEF
-660 EGLEDRI
+660 EGIEDRI

-685 GESLYYFSAFEGKP
+685 GESLYYFAAFEGAP

-709 ETKLLSKGGSGYL
+709 ETKLLSKGGSGVL
-722 QMDND
+722 QMDKD
-727 GNLYSLGSSMMKI
+727 GNLYSLGSSMKKI
-740 EKGDKTTPITFNAQM
+740 EKGDKMTTIAYDAQM
-755 KLDLAGEREYMLRH
+755 KLDLAAEREYLLRH

-778 FRKDYNGCNWELM
+778 FRTDYNGCDWDLM
-791 LQNYARFMPHIAN
+791 VKNYARFLPHIAN

-819 NVSHTGGRFSPSSRG
+819 NVSHTGGRFRPAANG
-834 DDTAQLGLLYDM
+834 DATAQLGLLYDL
-846 TEATEGLKI
+846 TEATDGLKI
-855 TAVLEGGPFCKANSK
+855 TAILEGGPFSKASSK
-870 VKVGDVITAINGE
+870 VKVGDVVTAINGQ
-883 PLGKDTDL
+883 PLTKDTDL
-891 AQLLNQ
+891 AQLLNL
-897 CKGKKT
+897 CRGKKT
-903 LVSLKGST
+903 LVSLKGSA
-911 GTWDEVILPI
+911 GTWDEVVLPI
-921 SRSEQSDLLY
+921 SQSAQSALLY

-958 NDASFRDIYSD
+958 DDASFRDVYSD

-983 TRYNGGGR
+983 TRHNGGGR

-1001 GKKYF
+1001 GHKYF

-1014 ACDMP
+1014 VCDMP

-1069 TLQDPTLVFGV
+1069 TMQDPTLIFGV
-1080 PVVGYQLPDGSY
+1080 PVIGYQLPDGTY
-1092 LENTQLEPDVYIL
+1092 LENTQLEPDVPVL
-1105 NRPETVVTGTDLQ
+1105 NKPETVVKGVDLQ

-1128 EL
+1128 QL

>member
-1 MNNYRF
+1 MK
-7 SASIFVPLQS
+7 
-17 IQKID
+17 KIPRRW
-22 KVMNRKKFLTAVL
+22 MLAAAFA
-35 TAVFTVSTLLT
+35 AVFAGSARQAN
-46 HASQAITPLWLRDVQ
+46 ASQAITPLWLRDVQ
-61 VSPDGSQVLF
+61 VSPDGSQILF

-76 IYKVSTNGGTAVQL
+76 IYKVSADGGTAVQL

-95 YECSPVWSVDGK
+95 YECSPVWSADGK
-107 QIAFSSDR
+107 QIAFASDR
-115 HGNLDIFVMS
+115 HGNLDIYVMQ

-132 RLTYH
+132 RLTYN
-137 SAPEVPQAFTPDGK
+137 SVAEVPQAFTPDGK
-151 WVMFGAQIQ
+151 WVLFGAVIQ
-160 DPATSVMFPSGRLTE
+160 DPAQSVMFPSNSLPE

-185 TLQVLGTPVEMLS
+185 TLQVLGTPAEMLS

-213 GEDEWRKHHTSS
+213 YEDEWRKHHTSS
-225 ITRDIWYYDAQSGQ
+225 ITRDVWFYDAQSGK
-239 HTNITD
+239 HTNITSHA
-245 RPGEDRNPVVSAD
+245 GEDRNPVLSAD

-263 YLSEDEGGNMNVYS
+263 FLSERNGGSMNVYS
-277 CQWQGIKAP
+277 YEI
-286 SPKPPISMRNVT
+286 RNSQLSNLPQPQTVT
-298 SFETHPVRFLSI
+298 SFKTHPVRFLSI

-325 TQKSGAQPQKLN
+325 TQKGSEKPKKLDVS
-337 ITLTRDD
+337 LTRDD
-344 EPAIAN
+344 EAVISD
-350 LSFTSGARQPVV
+350 LSFSSGARQSVV
-362 SKDGKQVAF
+362 SKDGKQIAF

-388 RISQTAGAEA
+388 RISKTAGAEA

-407 TIVYASE
+407 TVVYASE

-443 SVFPELPALKLEG
+443 SIFPELPALRLDSKP
-456 KIDFSQ
+456 DFSQ

-496 TQVTDGSY
+496 TQVTDGSK
-504 WYDQDGGFDFEWSP
+504 WYSQSGGFDYEWSP

-529 NKRDPYTDQGIVS
+529 NRRDPYTDQGIVS

-554 GYMSENPRWVMD
+554 GYMSGGSRWVMD

-580 SHASWGSQSDVFLA
+580 SHASWGSQQDVFLA

-607 AEDYALLKELE
+607 PEDYALLKELE
-618 KKNEKKDSK
+618 KKNEKKNDNVNGNDNK
-627 KEEGKGKKGDKK
+627 NK
-639 NDKKDYKKADKDSI
+639 NDKKEDKKTEKADSAKGL
-653 KAVKIEF
+653 KIEF

-685 GESLYYFSAFEGKP
+685 GESLYYFSAFEGAP

-709 ETKLLSKGGSGYL
+709 ETKLLSKGGSGSL
-722 QMDND
+722 QMDKD
-727 GNLYSLGSSMMKI
+727 GNLYSLGSSMKKI
-740 EKGDKTTPITFNAQM
+740 EKGDKLTSITYNAQM
-755 KLDLAGEREYMLRH
+755 KLDLAAEREYMLRH

-778 FRKDYNGCNWELM
+778 FRTDYNGCDWDLM
-791 LQNYARFMPHIAN
+791 VQNYARFLPHISN

-809 ELLSELLGEL
+809 EMLSELLGEL
-819 NVSHTGGRFSPSSRG
+819 NVSHTGGRFYPSGKG
-834 DDTAQLGLLYDM
+834 DATAQLGLLYDM
-846 TEATEGLKI
+846 TEASDGMKI
-855 TAVLEGGPFCKANSK
+855 TDVLEDGPFCRANSK

-883 PLGKDTDL
+883 PVTKDTDL
-891 AQLLNQ
+891 SQLMNQ

-903 LVSLKGST
+903 LVSLKGSN
-911 GTWDEVILPI
+911 GTWDEVVLPI

-958 NDASFRDIYSD
+958 DDASFRDVYSD

-983 TRYNGGGR
+983 TRHNGGGR

-1001 GKKYF
+1001 GHKYF

-1069 TLQDPTLVFGV
+1069 TLQDPSLVFGV
-1080 PVVGYQLPDGSY
+1080 PVIGYQLPDGSY
-1092 LENTQLEPDVYIL
+1092 LENTQLEPDVLIL
-1105 NRPETVVTGTDLQ
+1105 NRPETVVTGSDLQ

>member
-1 MNNYRF
+1 MKTRQF
-7 SASIFVPLQS
+7 LAAALIAISAGSSLQA
-17 IQKID
+17 
-22 KVMNRKKFLTAVL
+22 N
-35 TAVFTVSTLLT
+35 
-46 HASQAITPLWLRDVQ
+46 ASQAFTPLWLRDVQ
-61 VSPDGSQVLF
+61 VSPDGLQVLF

-76 IYKVSTNGGTAVQL
+76 IYKVSSKGGTAVQL
-90 TTQDS
+90 TTQVS
-95 YECSPVWSVDGK
+95 YECAPVWSADGQ
-107 QIAFSSDR
+107 QIAFASDR
-115 HGNLDIFVMS
+115 YGNLDVFVM
-125 AEGGSAT
+125 AADGGPAT
-132 RLTYH
+132 RLTYQ
-137 SAPEVPQAFTPDGK
+137 SVAEEPQAFTPDGQ
-151 WVMFGAQIQ
+151 WVVFDACIQ
-160 DPATSVMFPSGRLTE
+160 DPAGSVMFPTSSLPE
-175 LYKVPVKGGR
+175 LYKVPAKGGR
-185 TLQVLGTPVEMLS
+185 TLQVLGTPAEMIS
-198 FASDGKSFFY
+198 FAPDGKSFYY

-213 GEDEWRKHHTSS
+213 YEDEWRKHHTSS
-225 ITRDIWYYDAQSGQ
+225 ITRDVWFYDAQSGQ
-239 HTNITD
+239 HTNVTAHA
-245 RPGEDRNPVVSAD
+245 GEDRNPVVSAD

-263 YLSEDEGGNMNVYS
+263 FLSERNGGSMNVYS
-277 CQWQGIKAP
+277 CEANAGDTKAGE
-286 SPKPPISMRNVT
+286 PKAVT
-298 SFETHPVRFLSI
+298 TFKTHPVRFLSM
-310 AKNGLLCYTYNGEIY
+310 AKDGLLCFTYNGEIY
-325 TQKSGAQPQKLN
+325 TQKLGAAPQKLA
-337 ITLTRDD
+337 ISLTRDD
-344 EPAIAN
+344 EPAIAD
-350 LSFTSGARQPVV
+350 LSFTNEAHQPVV
-362 SKDGKQVAF
+362 SKDGKQIAF
-371 VVRGEVFV
+371 VARGEVFV

-419 QLYTASIVRDEDLN
+419 QLYTASIVRKEDLN

-443 SVFPELPALKLEG
+443 SVFPELPALNLLDS

-462 VERRYPK
+462 VERRSPK
-469 YSPDGKKLAFIEDRI
+469 YSPDGKKIAFIEDRI

-490 LKTKKV
+490 LKTMKV
-496 TQVTDGSY
+496 TQVTDGSK

-529 NKRDPYTDQGIVS
+529 NRRDPYTDQGIVS

-554 GYMSENPRWVMD
+554 AYMSESPRWVMD
-566 GKAILFESERYGMR
+566 GKAILFQSERYGMR
-580 SHASWGSQSDVFLA
+580 SHASWGSQDDVFLA

-618 KKNEKKDSK
+618 KKNEKKDEK
-627 KEEGKGKKGDKK
+627 KDDKK
-639 NDKKDYKKADKDSI
+639 NKKKDDKKADADTV

-660 EGLEDRI
+660 EGLENRI

-685 GESLYYFSAFEGKP
+685 GESLYYFAAFEGKP

-709 ETKLLSKGGSGYL
+709 ETKLLSKGGSGSL
-722 QMDND
+722 QMDKD
-727 GNLYSLGSSMMKI
+727 GNLYSLGNSMMKI
-740 EKGDKTTPITFNAQM
+740 EKGDKTTPITYNAQM
-755 KLDLAGEREYMLRH
+755 KLDLAAEREYMLRH

-778 FRKDYNGCNWELM
+778 FRTDYNGCDWDLM
-791 LQNYARFMPHIAN
+791 VQNYAHFLPHIAN

-819 NVSHTGGRFSPSSRG
+819 NVSHTGGRFRPEAKG
-834 DDTAQLGLLYDM
+834 DATAQLGLLYDL
-846 TEATEGLKI
+846 TEATEGIKI
-855 TAVLEGGPFCKANSK
+855 TDILENGPFSKANSK
-870 VKVGDVITAINGE
+870 VKVGDVITAINGQ
-883 PLGKDTDL
+883 PVSKDTDL
-891 AQLLNQ
+891 AQLLNL

-903 LVSLKGST
+903 LVSLKGSA
-911 GTWDEVILPI
+911 GTWDEVVLPI

-931 KRWIKSRAAEVERL
+931 KRWTKSRAAEVERL

-958 NDASFRDIYSD
+958 NDASFRDVYSD

-983 TRYNGGGR
+983 TRHNGGGR

-1001 GKKYF
+1001 GHKYF
-1006 TQVIRGRE
+1006 TQVVRGRE
-1014 ACDMP
+1014 VCDMP

-1069 TLQDPTLVFGV
+1069 RLQDSSLIFGV
-1080 PVVGYQLPDGSY
+1080 PVIGYQLPDGSY
-1092 LENTQLEPDVYIL
+1092 LENTQLEPDVLIL

-1128 EL
+1128 GL

>member
-1 MNNYRF
+1 MNNNRF
-7 SASIFVPLQS
+7 SASFFVPLQS

-76 IYKVSTNGGTAVQL
+76 IYKVSTNGGTAVQ
-90 TTQDS
+90 
-95 YECSPVWSVDGK
+95 
-107 QIAFSSDR
+107 
-115 HGNLDIFVMS
+115 S

-627 KEEGKGKKGDKK
+627 KEEGKGKKDDKK
-639 NDKKDYKKADKDSI
+639 NDKKDDKKADKDSI

-791 LQNYARFMPHIAN
+791 LQSYARFMPHIAN

-855 TAVLEGGPFCKANSK
+855 TAVLEGGPFYCRA
-870 VKVGDVITAINGE
+870 GRRT
-883 PLGKDTDL
+883 
-891 AQLLNQ
+891 LLQ
-897 CKGKKT
+897 G
-903 LVSLKGST
+903 
-911 GTWDEVILPI
+911 
-921 SRSEQSDLLY
+921 
-931 KRWIKSRAAEVERL
+931 
-945 SNGRLGYVHIEGM
+945 
-958 NDASFRDIYSD
+958 
-969 ILGKYNLKEGIVID
+969 
-983 TRYNGGGR
+983 
-991 LHEDIEILFS
+991 
-1001 GKKYF
+1001 
-1006 TQVIRGRE
+1006 
-1014 ACDMP
+1014 
-1019 SRRYNHPSI
+1019 
-1028 MLQAEGNYSNAHG
+1028 
-1041 TPWVYSHQKIG
+1041 
-1052 KLVGAPVP
+1052 
-1060 GTMSSVNWE
+1060 
-1069 TLQDPTLVFGV
+1069 
-1080 PVVGYQLPDGSY
+1080 
-1092 LENTQLEPDVYIL
+1092 
-1105 NRPETVVTGTDLQ
+1105 
-1118 LEAAV
+1118 
-1123 RELLK
+1123 
-1128 EL
+1128 

>member
-1 MNNYRF
+1 MN
-7 SASIFVPLQS
+7 
-17 IQKID
+17 
-22 KVMNRKKFLTAVL
+22 KKQFLVTAL
-35 TAVFTVSTLLT
+35 TAVFAGSTLQ
-46 HASQAITPLWLRDVQ
+46 ANGSQAITPLWLRDVQ

-76 IYKVSTNGGTAVQL
+76 IYKVSANGGTAVQL

-95 YECSPVWSVDGK
+95 YECSPVWSADGEK
-107 QIAFSSDR
+107 IAFSSDR
-115 HGNLDIFVMS
+115 HGNLDVFVMS

-132 RLTYH
+132 RLTYN
-137 SAPEVPQAFTPDGK
+137 STAEVPQAFTPDGQ
-151 WVMFGAQIQ
+151 WVMFGADIQ
-160 DPATSVMFPSGRLTE
+160 DPAASVMFPSSRLPE
-175 LYKVPVKGGR
+175 LYKVPVIGGR
-185 TLQVLGTPVEMLS
+185 SLQVLGTPVEMLS
-198 FASDGKSFFY
+198 FVPDGKSFFY

-213 GEDEWRKHHTSS
+213 YEDEWRKHHTSS

-239 HTNITD
+239 HTNVTAHA
-245 RPGEDRNPVVSAD
+245 GEDRNPVVSAD

-263 YLSEDEGGNMNVYS
+263 YLSEQSGGSMNVYS
-277 CQWQGIKAP
+277 CQWQGIIGQ
-286 SPKPPISMRNVT
+286 SPKPPVSIQSVT
-298 SFETHPVRFLSI
+298 SFKTHPVRFLSV
-310 AKNGLLCYTYNGEIY
+310 AKNGMLCYTYNGEVY
-325 TQKSGAQPQKLN
+325 TQKNGAQPQKLN
-337 ITLTRDD
+337 ISVIRDD
-344 EPAIAN
+344 DPVISN

-362 SKDGKQVAF
+362 SKDGKQIAF

-379 TSTEYATTR
+379 TSTEYTTTR

-443 SVFPELPALKLEG
+443 CVFPELPALELEG
-456 KIDFSQ
+456 EIDFSQ
-462 VERRYPK
+462 VERRSPK

-496 TQVTDGSY
+496 TQVTDGSQ

-529 NKRDPYTDQGIVS
+529 NRRDPYMDQGIVS

-554 GYMSENPRWVMD
+554 AYMSESPRWVMD
-566 GKAILFESERYGMR
+566 GKAILFQSERYGMR
-580 SHASWGSQSDVFLA
+580 SHASWGSQNDVFLA

-618 KKNEKKDSK
+618 KKNEKKDDK
-627 KEEGKGKKGDKK
+627 KEDVKGKKGSKK
-639 NDKKDYKKADKDSI
+639 KVDNKEEKKEDADSVETI
-653 KAVKIEF
+653 NIEF
-660 EGLEDRI
+660 EGLENRI

-674 SRLGDAIVSKD
+674 SRLADAIISKD
-685 GESLYYFSAFEGKP
+685 GESLYYFSAFEDKP

-709 ETKLLSKGGSGYL
+709 ETKLLSKGGSGSL
-722 QMDND
+722 QMDKE

-740 EKGDKTTPITFNAQM
+740 EKGDKTTAITYNAQM
-755 KLDLAGEREYMLRH
+755 KLDMAAEREYMLRH

-778 FRKDYNGCNWELM
+778 FRTDYNGCDWELM
-791 LQNYARFMPHIAN
+791 VQTYARFLPHISN

-819 NVSHTGGRFSPSSRG
+819 NVSHTGGRFYPSGKG
-834 DDTAQLGLLYDM
+834 DATAQLGLLYDM
-846 TEATEGLKI
+846 TEAADGMKV
-855 TAVLEGGPFCKANSK
+855 TAVLEDGPFSRANSK
-870 VKVGDVITAINGE
+870 VKVGDVITAINGQ
-883 PLGKDTDL
+883 PVGKETDL
-891 AQLLNQ
+891 AQLLNL

-903 LVSLKGST
+903 LVSLKGSA
-911 GTWDEVILPI
+911 GTWDEVVLPI
-921 SRSEQSDLLY
+921 SQSEQSDLLY
-931 KRWIKSRAAEVERL
+931 KRWIKSRATEVERL

-958 NDASFRDIYSD
+958 NDASFRDVYSD

-1001 GKKYF
+1001 GHKYF

-1069 TLQDPTLVFGV
+1069 TLQDPSLVFGV

-1128 EL
+1128 ELYPNNLVQIKVN

>member
-1 MNNYRF
+1 MKTRQF
-7 SASIFVPLQS
+7 LAAALIAISAG
-17 IQKID
+17 
-22 KVMNRKKFLTAVL
+22 
-35 TAVFTVSTLLT
+35 STLQAN
-46 HASQAITPLWLRDVQ
+46 ASQAFTPLWLRDVQ

-76 IYKVSTNGGTAVQL
+76 IYKVSSKGGTAVQL
-90 TTQDS
+90 TTQVS
-95 YECSPVWSVDGK
+95 YECAPVWSADGQ
-107 QIAFSSDR
+107 QIAFASDR
-115 HGNLDIFVMS
+115 YGNLDVFVM
-125 AEGGSAT
+125 AADGGPAT
-132 RLTYH
+132 RLTYQ
-137 SAPEVPQAFTPDGK
+137 SVAEEPQAFTPDGQ
-151 WVMFGAQIQ
+151 WVVFDACIQ
-160 DPATSVMFPSGRLTE
+160 DPAESVMFPTSSLPE

-185 TLQVLGTPVEMLS
+185 TLQVLGTPAEMIS
-198 FASDGKSFFY
+198 FAPDGKSFYY

-213 GEDEWRKHHTSS
+213 YEDEWRKHHTSS
-225 ITRDIWYYDAQSGQ
+225 ITRDVWFYDAQSGQ
-239 HTNITD
+239 HTNVTAHA
-245 RPGEDRNPVVSAD
+245 GEDRNPVVSAD

-263 YLSEDEGGNMNVYS
+263 FLSERNGGSMNVYS
-277 CQWQGIKAP
+277 CEAKAGDTKAGE
-286 SPKPPISMRNVT
+286 PKAVT
-298 SFETHPVRFLSI
+298 TFKTHPVRFLSM
-310 AKNGLLCYTYNGEIY
+310 AKDGLLCFTYNGEIY
-325 TQKSGAQPQKLN
+325 TQKLGAEPQKLA
-337 ITLTRDD
+337 ISLTRDD
-344 EPAIAN
+344 EVTIAD
-350 LSFTSGARQPVV
+350 LSFTNEAHQPVV
-362 SKDGKQVAF
+362 SKDGKQIAF
-371 VVRGEVFV
+371 VTRGEVFV

-419 QLYTASIVRDEDLN
+419 QLYTASIVRKEDLN

-443 SVFPELPALKLEG
+443 SVFPELPALNLLDS

-462 VERRYPK
+462 VERRSPK
-469 YSPDGKKLAFIEDRI
+469 YSPDGKKIAFIEDRI

-490 LKTKKV
+490 LKTMKV
-496 TQVTDGSY
+496 TQVTDGSK

-529 NKRDPYTDQGIVS
+529 NRRDPYTDQGIVS

-554 GYMSENPRWVMD
+554 AYMSESPRWVMD
-566 GKAILFESERYGMR
+566 GKAILFQSERYGMR
-580 SHASWGSQSDVFLA
+580 SHASWGSQDDVFLA

-618 KKNEKKDSK
+618 KKNEKKDEKKDDKKSK
-627 KEEGKGKKGDKK
+627 K
-639 NDKKDYKKADKDSI
+639 KDDKKADADTV

-660 EGLEDRI
+660 EGLENRI

-685 GESLYYFSAFEGKP
+685 GESLYYFAAFEGKP

-709 ETKLLSKGGSGYL
+709 ETKLLSKGGSGSL
-722 QMDND
+722 QMDKD
-727 GNLYSLGSSMMKI
+727 GNLYSLGNSMMKI
-740 EKGDKTTPITFNAQM
+740 EKGDKTTPITYNAQM
-755 KLDLAGEREYMLRH
+755 KLDLAAEREYMLRH

-778 FRKDYNGCNWELM
+778 FRTDYNGCDWDLM
-791 LQNYARFMPHIAN
+791 VQNYARFLPHIAN

-819 NVSHTGGRFSPSSRG
+819 NVSHTGGRFRPEAKG
-834 DDTAQLGLLYDM
+834 DATAQLGLLYDL
-846 TEATEGLKI
+846 TEATEGIRI
-855 TAVLEGGPFCKANSK
+855 TDILENGPFSKASSK
-870 VKVGDVITAINGE
+870 VKVGDVITAINGQ
-883 PLGKDTDL
+883 PVSKDTDL
-891 AQLLNQ
+891 AQLLNL

-903 LVSLKGST
+903 LVSLKGNA
-911 GTWDEVILPI
+911 GAWDEVVLPI

-931 KRWIKSRAAEVERL
+931 KRWTKSRAAEVERL

-958 NDASFRDIYSD
+958 NDASFRDVYSD

-983 TRYNGGGR
+983 TRHNGGGR

-1001 GKKYF
+1001 GHKYF
-1006 TQVIRGRE
+1006 TQVVRGRE
-1014 ACDMP
+1014 VCDMP

-1069 TLQDPTLVFGV
+1069 RLQDSSLIFGV
-1080 PVVGYQLPDGSY
+1080 PVIGYQLPDGSY
-1092 LENTQLEPDVYIL
+1092 LENTQLEPDVLIL

-1128 EL
+1128 GL

>member
-1 MNNYRF
+1 MKKTMKKWMRTAMMVAVMAG
-7 SASIFVPLQS
+7 SSVQAS
-17 IQKID
+17 
-22 KVMNRKKFLTAVL
+22 
-35 TAVFTVSTLLT
+35 
-46 HASQAITPLWLRDVQ
+46 ASQAFTPLWLRDVM
-61 VSPDGSQVLF
+61 VSPDGQQVLF

-76 IYKVSTNGGTAVQL
+76 IYKVSTKGGTAVQL
-90 TTQDS
+90 TTHDS
-95 YECSPVWSVDGK
+95 YECSPVWSADGK
-107 QIAFSSDR
+107 QIAFASDR
-115 HGNLDIFVMS
+115 HGNLDIFTMS
-125 AEGGSAT
+125 ADGGSAT
-132 RLTYH
+132 RLTYN
-137 SAPEVPQAFTPDGK
+137 SVAEVPQAFSPDGK
-151 WVMFGAQIQ
+151 WVLFGAAIQ
-160 DPATSVMFPSGRLTE
+160 DPAASVMFPDNTLPE
-175 LYKVPVKGGR
+175 LYKVPAKGGR
-185 TLQVLGTPVEMLS
+185 TLQVLGTPAEMLS
-198 FASDGKSFFY
+198 FAADGKSFYY

-213 GEDEWRKHHTSS
+213 YEDEWRKHHTSS
-225 ITRDIWYYDAQSGQ
+225 ITRDVWFYDAKSGQ
-239 HTNITD
+239 HTNITAHA
-245 RPGEDRNPVVSAD
+245 GEDRNPVASAD

-263 YLSEDEGGNMNVYS
+263 FLSERNGGSMNVYALNTGANNG
-277 CQWQGIKAP
+277 QQPVA
-286 SPKPPISMRNVT
+286 VT
-298 SFETHPVRFLSI
+298 TFKTHPVRFLS
-310 AKNGLLCYTYNGEIY
+310 AARNGLLCYTYNGEIY
-325 TQKSGAQPQKLN
+325 TQKNGSQPQKLS

-344 EPAIAN
+344 EPVISD
-350 LSFTSGARQPVV
+350 LTFTSGARQAVV
-362 SKDGKQVAF
+362 SRDGKQVAF
-371 VVRGEVFV
+371 VARGEVFV

-419 QLYTASIVRDEDLN
+419 QLYTASIVRKEDLN

-443 SVFPELPALKLEG
+443 SVFPELPALQLNGKL
-456 KIDFSQ
+456 DFSQ
-462 VERRYPK
+462 VERQYPK
-469 YSPDGKKLAFIEDRI
+469 YSPDGTKLAFIEDRI

-496 TQVTDGSY
+496 TQVTDGSK
-504 WYDQDGGFDFEWSP
+504 WFRQDGGFDYEWSP

-542 AEGGEIHPITQS
+542 AQGGEIHPIMQS
-554 GYMSENPRWVMD
+554 GYMSGRPRWVMD
-566 GKAILFESERYGMR
+566 GKAIMFESERYGMR
-580 SHASWGSQSDVFLA
+580 SHASWGSQEDVFLA

-607 AEDYALLKELE
+607 PEDYALLKELE
-618 KKNEKKDSK
+618 KAQPEKKADA
-627 KEEGKGKKGDKK
+627 D
-639 NDKKDYKKADKDSI
+639 KKADKKSKNKKDDKKADADSV
-653 KAVKIEF
+653 KTLKIEF
-660 EGLEDRI
+660 EGIEDRI

-685 GESLYYFSAFEGKP
+685 GESLYYFAAFEGAP

-709 ETKLLSKGGSGYL
+709 ETKLLSKGGSGVL
-722 QMDND
+722 QMDKD
-727 GNLYSLGSSMMKI
+727 GNLYSLGSSMKKI
-740 EKGDKTTPITFNAQM
+740 EKGDKMTTIAYDAQM
-755 KLDLAGEREYMLRH
+755 KLDLAAEREYLLRH

-778 FRKDYNGCNWELM
+778 FRTDYNGCDWDLM
-791 LQNYARFMPHIAN
+791 VKNYARFLPHIAN

-819 NVSHTGGRFSPSSRG
+819 NVSHTGGRFRPAANG
-834 DDTAQLGLLYDM
+834 DATAQLGLLYDL
-846 TEATEGLKI
+846 TEATDGLKI
-855 TAVLEGGPFCKANSK
+855 TAILEGGPFSKASSK
-870 VKVGDVITAINGE
+870 VKVGDVVTAINGQ
-883 PLGKDTDL
+883 PLTKDTDL
-891 AQLLNQ
+891 AQLLNL
-897 CKGKKT
+897 CRGKKT
-903 LVSLKGST
+903 LVSLKGSA
-911 GTWDEVILPI
+911 GTWDEVVLPI
-921 SRSEQSDLLY
+921 SQSAQSALLY

-958 NDASFRDIYSD
+958 DDASFRDVYSD

-983 TRYNGGGR
+983 TRHNGGGR

-1001 GKKYF
+1001 GHKYF

-1014 ACDMP
+1014 VCDMP

-1069 TLQDPTLVFGV
+1069 TMQDPTLIFGV
-1080 PVVGYQLPDGSY
+1080 PVIGYQLPDGTY
-1092 LENTQLEPDVYIL
+1092 LENTQLEPDVPVL
-1105 NRPETVVTGTDLQ
+1105 NKPETVVKGVDLQ

-1128 EL
+1128 QL

>member
-1 MNNYRF
+1 MKTRQF
-7 SASIFVPLQS
+7 LAAALIAISAGSSLQA
-17 IQKID
+17 
-22 KVMNRKKFLTAVL
+22 N
-35 TAVFTVSTLLT
+35 
-46 HASQAITPLWLRDVQ
+46 ASQAFTPLWLRDVQ

-76 IYKVSTNGGTAVQL
+76 IYKVPSKGGTAVQL
-90 TTQDS
+90 TTQVS
-95 YECSPVWSVDGK
+95 YECAPVWSADGQ
-107 QIAFSSDR
+107 QIAFASDR
-115 HGNLDIFVMS
+115 YGNLDVFVM
-125 AEGGSAT
+125 AADGGPAT
-132 RLTYH
+132 RLTYQ
-137 SAPEVPQAFTPDGK
+137 SVAEEPQAFTPDGQ
-151 WVMFGAQIQ
+151 WVVFGACIQ
-160 DPATSVMFPSGRLTE
+160 DPAGSVMFPTSSLPE
-175 LYKVPVKGGR
+175 LYKVPAKGGR
-185 TLQVLGTPVEMLS
+185 TLQVLGTPAEMIS
-198 FASDGKSFFY
+198 FAPDGKSFYY

-213 GEDEWRKHHTSS
+213 YEDEWRKHHTSS
-225 ITRDIWYYDAQSGQ
+225 ITRDVWFYDAQSGQ
-239 HTNITD
+239 HTNVTAHA
-245 RPGEDRNPVVSAD
+245 GEDRNPVVSAD

-263 YLSEDEGGNMNVYS
+263 FLSERNGGSMNVYS
-277 CQWQGIKAP
+277 CEANAGDTKAGE
-286 SPKPPISMRNVT
+286 PKAVT
-298 SFETHPVRFLSI
+298 TFKTHPVRFLSM
-310 AKNGLLCYTYNGEIY
+310 ANNGLLCFTYNGEIY
-325 TQKSGAQPQKLN
+325 TQKLGAAPQKLA
-337 ITLTRDD
+337 ISLTRDD
-344 EPAIAN
+344 EAAIAD
-350 LSFTSGARQPVV
+350 LSFTNEAHQPVV
-362 SKDGKQVAF
+362 SKDGKQIAF
-371 VVRGEVFV
+371 VTRGEVFV

-419 QLYTASIVRDEDLN
+419 QLYTASIVRKEDLN

-443 SVFPELPALKLEG
+443 SVFPELPALNLLDS

-462 VERRYPK
+462 VERRSPK
-469 YSPDGKKLAFIEDRI
+469 YSPDGKKIAFIEDRI

-490 LKTKKV
+490 LKTMKV
-496 TQVTDGSY
+496 TQVTDGSK

-529 NKRDPYTDQGIVS
+529 NRRDPYTDQGIVS

-554 GYMSENPRWVMD
+554 AYMSESPRWVMD
-566 GKAILFESERYGMR
+566 GKAILFQSERYGMR
-580 SHASWGSQSDVFLA
+580 SHASWGSQDDVFLA

-618 KKNEKKDSK
+618 KKNEKKDEK
-627 KEEGKGKKGDKK
+627 KDDKK
-639 NDKKDYKKADKDSI
+639 NKKKDDKKADADTV

-660 EGLEDRI
+660 EGLENRI

-685 GESLYYFSAFEGKP
+685 GESLYYFAAFEGKP

-709 ETKLLSKGGSGYL
+709 ETKLLSKGGSGSL
-722 QMDND
+722 QMDKD
-727 GNLYSLGSSMMKI
+727 GNLYSLGNSMMKI
-740 EKGDKTTPITFNAQM
+740 EKGDKTTPITYNAQM
-755 KLDLAGEREYMLRH
+755 KLDLAAEREYMLRH

-778 FRKDYNGCNWELM
+778 FRTDYNGCDWDLM
-791 LQNYARFMPHIAN
+791 VQNYARFLPHIAN

-819 NVSHTGGRFSPSSRG
+819 NVSHTGGRFRPEAKG
-834 DDTAQLGLLYDM
+834 DATAQLGLLYDL
-846 TEATEGLKI
+846 TEATEGIKI
-855 TAVLEGGPFCKANSK
+855 TDILENGPFSKANSK
-870 VKVGDVITAINGE
+870 VKVGDVITAINGQ
-883 PLGKDTDL
+883 PVSKDTDL
-891 AQLLNQ
+891 AQLLNL

-903 LVSLKGST
+903 LVSLKGSA
-911 GTWDEVILPI
+911 GTWDEVVLPI

-931 KRWIKSRAAEVERL
+931 KRWTKSRAAEVERL

-958 NDASFRDIYSD
+958 NDASFRDVYSD

-983 TRYNGGGR
+983 TRHNGGGR

-1001 GKKYF
+1001 GHKYF
-1006 TQVIRGRE
+1006 TQVVRGRE
-1014 ACDMP
+1014 VCDMP

-1069 TLQDPTLVFGV
+1069 RLQDSSLIFGV
-1080 PVVGYQLPDGSY
+1080 PVIGYQLPDGSY
-1092 LENTQLEPDVYIL
+1092 LENTQLEPDVLIL

-1118 LEAAV
+1118 LETAV

-1128 EL
+1128 GL